1 MLTGCGCAYFIV
13 ISVSQFT
20 LSYTY
25 KQITFQKLKFNKLNI
40 IVLIGLLAI
49 VGVIAMQLATLNQAY
64 TFEKKELGEK
74 IHFALQ
80 DVVTK
85 IYRDNKSEQP
95 ATSPI
100 KKISEDYY
108 VVNVDDVFEAD
119 ILEIYLKNEFQ
130 KVKLDMDYEYAMYNC
145 GSDEMVY
152 GEYIT
157 LNSADAGDKH
167 TCKNCFT
174 KRPGLVY
181 YFAVRFPQLRHSYI
195 TSLQQY
201 WVYTGVLLLVLVI
214 YVYSVLLLLRQK
226 KYTELQKDFINNMT
240 HEFKTPLSSILI
252 ASNYAIKQEAIE
264 TNPKLSKYLKIII
277 EQSNKLN
284 QHIERILSVAKT
296 EGSIVSLEKK
306 AFNITDT
313 LELVKENAMLK
324 FENAQVNVTSANS
337 GYQVKADEFH
347 FYNIAFNIVEN
358 AIKYGVAA
366 PTIDIA
372 ITPEGKGLQ
381 LQFKD
386 NGPGIAAEH
395 IDFVF
400 DRFYRI
406 PRENKKEVEGFGIGL
421 FYVKKICELHG
432 WKISIK
438 NNSAAGI
445 TITIHIPKSSLE

>member
-1 MLTGCGCAYFIV
+1 
-13 ISVSQFT
+13 
-20 LSYTY
+20 
-25 KQITFQKLKFNKLNI
+25 LKFNKLNT
-40 IVLIGLLAI
+40 IVFIGLLAI
-49 VGVIAMQLATLNQAY
+49 VGVLSMQLVMLNQAY
-64 TFEKKELGEK
+64 SFEKKELAEK

-80 DVVTK
+80 DVVAK

-95 ATSPI
+95 AASPI

-108 VVNVDDVFEAD
+108 VVNVDDVFEAE

-152 GEYIT
+152 GEYI
-157 LNSADAGDKH
+157 SMAGNDSKQKK
-167 TCKNCFT
+167 CANCFT

-201 WVYTGVLLLVLVI
+201 WIYTGVLLLVLVI
-214 YVYSVLLLLRQK
+214 YVYSVLLLLKQK

-296 EGSIVSLEKK
+296 DSGIVALEKRT
-306 AFNITDT
+306 FNVVEA
-313 LELVKENAMLK
+313 LELVRDNATLK
-324 FENAQVNVTSANS
+324 FENANVTVIANTDN
-337 GYQVKADEFH
+337 YNVTADEFH
-347 FYNIAFNIVEN
+347 FYNIAYNIVEN
-358 AIKYGVAA
+358 AIKYGT
-366 PTIDIA
+366 PQPNITISVS
-372 ITPEGKGLQ
+372 PEGKGLQ
-381 LQFKD
+381 LQFED
-386 NGPGIAAEH
+386 DGPGIAKEH
-395 IDFVF
+395 LDFVF
-400 DRFYRI
+400 DRFYRV

-432 WKISIK
+432 WKISIH
-438 NNSAAGI
+438 NNTTPGL
-445 TITIHIPKSSLE
+445 TITIHIPKSSLA

>member
-1 MLTGCGCAYFIV
+1 M
-13 ISVSQFT
+13 
-20 LSYTY
+20 
-25 KQITFQKLKFNKLNI
+25 KFNKLNI

-49 VGVIAMQLATLNQAY
+49 VGVLIMQLVMLNQAY
-64 TFEKKELGEK
+64 SFEKKEVAEK

-80 DVVTK
+80 DVVAK
-85 IYRDNKSEQP
+85 IYRDNESEQP
-95 ATSPI
+95 AESPI

-108 VVNVDDVFEAD
+108 VVNVDDTFEAE

-130 KVKLDMDYEYAMYNC
+130 KVKLDMDYEYAIYNC

-152 GEYIT
+152 GEYISVPGNT
-157 LNSADAGDKH
+157 NKKQKCA
-167 TCKNCFT
+167 NCFT

-181 YFAVRFPQLRHSYI
+181 YFAIRFPQLRYSYI

-201 WVYTGVLLLVLVI
+201 WIYTGVLLLVLVI
-214 YVYSVLLLLRQK
+214 YVYSVLLLLKQK

-252 ASNYAIKQEAIE
+252 ASNYAAKQEAIE

-296 EGSIVSLEKK
+296 DSGIVALEKRS
-306 AFNITDT
+306 FNITEA
-313 LELVKENAMLK
+313 LELVRDNASLK
-324 FENAQVNVTSANS
+324 FENATVTVTTANS
-337 GYQVKADEFH
+337 NYMVKADEFH
-347 FYNIAFNIVEN
+347 FYNIAYNIVEN
-358 AIKYGVAA
+358 AIKYGPVQ
-366 PTIDIA
+366 PNIDIA
-372 ITPEGKGLQ
+372 ISTVNRGIELH
-381 LQFKD
+381 FKD
-386 NGPGIAAEH
+386 NGPGIAKEH

-400 DRFYRI
+400 DRFYRV

-432 WKISIK
+432 WKISIQ
-438 NNSAAGI
+438 NNADKGI
-445 TITIHIPKSSLE
+445 TITIHIPKTSLE